1 MTESL
6 TIGEL
11 SRRSGVAPSALRY
24 YEELGLLRSERTAGN
39 QRRYRRAELRRVAFV
54 RIAQQVGV
62 SLEEVRAALASLPS
76 ERTPTAADWA
86 TLSSAWRE
94 RLDARIAL
102 LQKVRDDLSS
112 CIGCGCL
119 SLDRCA
125 LYNPDD
131 AVAAQGPGARLVP
144 QLPPAPPRWA

>member
-1 MTESL
+1 MAEGL

-62 SLEEVRAALASLPS
+62 SLDEVRAALASLPS

-86 TLSSAWRE
+86 ALSSAWRE

-102 LQKVRDDLSS
+102 LEKLRDDLSG

-119 SLDRCA
+119 SLDRCRLA
-125 LYNPDD
+125 NPGDR
-131 AVAAQGPGARLVP
+131 AGAAGAGARFWMGDRPV
-144 QLPPAPPRWA
+144 APT